1 MDDIETISKFGVDE
15 TYIFIADSSKRDKAA
30 YPTAA
35 EYEVTFN
42 SQFRNITKF
51 EVLQASIPRTD
62 YLVDE
67 TECSFTYAIE
77 QPTNINTWQDQL
89 TAINPLTGNS
99 SIRTANITPGDY
111 NFPQL
116 VDEMNR
122 VLEETSNA
130 FNDTVTLRVS
140 PTTNPS
146 EISNKMTITS
156 SGPFT
161 LLGDQST
168 IKSTIGFG
176 DPVVAGGTTTYS
188 VVPGY
193 NTNYPNGAANVFL
206 SAQSTIP
213 GAQQY
218 NTFVGVFPPGDD
230 TSYSGIYTGNTLR
243 QYFVAQAA
251 GVPSAVTG
259 YFRDIGTAPTNGFV
273 ANIAIVNATTS
284 ATIATGNITSIND
297 DLTPSVTTGLTVT
310 SNFVQGQ
317 LYYVEFTPGTSG
329 TTSTNCTSLWHAEP
343 NLPAVPDSY
352 IQINGTTVFPGQL
365 LSVDVVSGA
374 FGNNLVS
381 PGIVNITGARYLK
394 IRCLELETLIY
405 KDRVGEPT
413 TAGVGIVNII
423 GYGFAE
429 ARYSFSSIPIRAFH
443 PIGKLQKL
451 TFRIERPDGSLYQTN
466 GVDNTFLCAL
476 TFRAVPNNSVNKT
489 FDGPGAYPAAPGYTG
504 DYIQL
509 QQNRWRQEA
518 QATYPTQKATYQGC
532 RPRT

>member
-1 MDDIETISKFGVDE
+1 MDDIETISNFGVDD

-42 SQFRNITKF
+42 SQFKNIVKF

-67 TECSFTYAIE
+67 TECSFTYAIK
-77 QPTNINTWQDQL
+77 QPTNINTWQQDV
-89 TAINPLTGNS
+89 AGN
-99 SIRTANITPGDY
+99 IRTANITPGDY

-122 VLEETSNA
+122 ALQETSNT

-168 IKSTIGFG
+168 IKSTIGFD
-176 DPVVAGGTTTYS
+176 DPVNINNTTYS

-193 NTNYPNGAANVFL
+193 STNFPNGASNVFL
-206 SAQSTIP
+206 STQTTVL
-213 GAQQY
+213 GVQQ

-230 TSYSGIYTGNTLR
+230 TSYSGIYTGQTLR

-251 GVPSAVTG
+251 GVPSAISA
-259 YFRDIGTAPTNGFV
+259 YFRDIETAPTGGFV
-273 ANIAIVNATTS
+273 VNLAIKNGSTN
-284 ATIATGNITSIND
+284 ATIASGNITSINNN
-297 DLTPSVTTGLTVT
+297 LTPSVTTGLTVV

-317 LYYVEFTPGTSG
+317 QYYVEFTPAASG
-329 TTSTNCTSLWHAEP
+329 TTVSNCTSLWHTEP
-343 NLPAVPDSY
+343 NLPPVSGSY
-352 IQINGTTVFPGQL
+352 VQINGATVFPGQL
-365 LSVDVVSGA
+365 FSVDVVSGA
-374 FGNNLVS
+374 FGNSLVS
-381 PGIVNITGARYLK
+381 PGIVNIRGARYLK
-394 IRCLELETLIY
+394 IRCLELETLMY

-423 GYGFAE
+423 GYGFSE
-429 ARYSFSSIPIRAFH
+429 ARYSFSSIPIKPFH

-504 DYIQL
+504 DFIQL
-509 QQNRWRQEA
+509 QQNRWKQEA
-518 QATYPTQKATYQGC
+518 AATYETQKATYSLC